1 MPLQP
6 KMLNYENTQFLLIG
20 HGEDALEKAAKPQ
33 DGEDEKSDKETPLE
47 EIEKL
52 EGEDEGRIKGLG
64 KDHAV
69 FTDLGLSS
77 KEYPRMQT
85 TW

>member
-6 KMLNYENTQFLLIG
+6 KLLDYEYTQFLLIG
-20 HGEDALEKAAKPQ
+20 HGEGSLEKATQPQ
-33 DGEDEKSDKETPLE
+33 DGEDQKAEKETPME

-52 EGEDEGRIKGLG
+52 EGEDESRVKGLDG
-64 KDHAV
+64 DHAV
-69 FTDLGLSS
+69 FVDLGLSS
-77 KEYPRMQT
+77 KDYPKFQT